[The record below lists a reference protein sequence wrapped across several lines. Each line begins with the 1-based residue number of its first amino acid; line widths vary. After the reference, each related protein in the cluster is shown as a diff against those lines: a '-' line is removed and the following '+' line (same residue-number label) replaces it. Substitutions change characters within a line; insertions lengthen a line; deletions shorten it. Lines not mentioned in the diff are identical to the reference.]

1 MIFFGGED
9 YKLVCA
15 ISEEDL
21 SKINPDFY
29 TIIGEIIEKND
40 ENYLKINMN
49 DKIFNFDENKL
60 EEKFFKH
67 F

>member
-1 MIFFGGED
+1 MILI
-9 YKLVCA
+9 K
-15 ISEEDL
+15 
-21 SKINPDFY
+21 KK
-29 TIIGEIIEKND
+29 KND